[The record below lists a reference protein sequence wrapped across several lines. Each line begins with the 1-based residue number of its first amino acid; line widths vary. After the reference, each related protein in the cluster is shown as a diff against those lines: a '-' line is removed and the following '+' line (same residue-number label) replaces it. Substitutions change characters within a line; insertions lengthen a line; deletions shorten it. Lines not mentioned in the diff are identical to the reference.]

1 MNKRHFL
8 AAAAVALTAAAGS
21 ATQASETIV
30 PETTIPVP
38 AITVSPDGELQYSPE
53 YQHVADNDK
62 SDNPTW
68 EPLNIGGCPNSS
80 PACGDVSNSGCR

>member
-30 PETTIPVP
+30 PEATQVP
-38 AITVSPDGELQYSPE
+38 AITVNSNGELEYAPE
-53 YQHVADNDK
+53 FQGIAANDRVAEEEG
-62 SDNPTW
+62 SILTQT
-68 EPLNIGGCPNSS
+68 GCCD
-80 PACGDVSNSGCR
+80 ACGAPGCACSN